1 MNQEHSNQFH
11 TDTLSCGLRIISAP
25 SNSNVVYCGIA
36 IDAGTRDE
44 LPDENGLAHFCEH
57 LTFKGTQRRSSRQVI
72 NQMECVGGDL
82 NAYTGKE
89 ELRDI
94 MAVDRIITDN
104 TGRLFAFS
112 HIPDDNFKK
121 VSAAIKTEKVKI
133 FENQQKKAAGGKIGF
148 AILYTTN
155 QVVAADYT
163 DLDPVSGIYNHK
175 YIDFAKFL
183 PENDL

>member
-89 ELRDI
+89 ETIYYTAFLKEHFQRAVELLADI
-94 MAVDRIITDN
+94 VLASTYKQAEMDKEV
-104 TGRLFAFS
+104 
-112 HIPDDNFKK
+112 
-121 VSAAIKTEKVKI
+121 
-133 FENQQKKAAGGKIGF
+133 
-148 AILYTTN
+148 
-155 QVVAADYT
+155 
-163 DLDPVSGIYNHK
+163 
-175 YIDFAKFL
+175 
-183 PENDL
+183 

>member
-72 NQMECVGGDL
+72 NQMECVGGIL
-82 NAYTGKE
+82 RLGNFHFLYGILGISVCYTRHYLGK
-89 ELRDI
+89 
-94 MAVDRIITDN
+94 N
-104 TGRLFAFS
+104 
-112 HIPDDNFKK
+112 
-121 VSAAIKTEKVKI
+121 
-133 FENQQKKAAGGKIGF
+133 
-148 AILYTTN
+148 
-155 QVVAADYT
+155 
-163 DLDPVSGIYNHK
+163 
-175 YIDFAKFL
+175 L
-183 PENDL
+183 PI